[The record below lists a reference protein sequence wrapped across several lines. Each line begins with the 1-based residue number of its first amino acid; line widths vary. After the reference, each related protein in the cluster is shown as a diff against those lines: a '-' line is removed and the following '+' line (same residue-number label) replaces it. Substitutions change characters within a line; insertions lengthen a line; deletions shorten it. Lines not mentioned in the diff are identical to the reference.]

1 MEGAKQANTHT
12 MPLPHPQNKSHKNE
26 IEQYILHHHHIL
38 HNRLTARIQAKA
50 ALQQEFETW
59 KAVKSSEP
67 MSFTS
72 PNPLSILLPANSR
85 PTWSHSTCVGT
96 TPTSTISAD
105 RRGENPWLPACPT
118 LILNDGY
125 VAGSND
131 AQQEQSILA
140 ILLYIHSKNFEFR
153 RSDIINFAC

>member
-12 MPLPHPQNKSHKNE
+12 MPLPHPQNKSHKYE

-38 HNRLTARIQAKA
+38 HNRLTARILAKA

-72 PNPLSILLPANSR
+72 PNSLSILVPANNR
-85 PTWSHSTCVGT
+85 PTWSRNRCVVT

-105 RRGENPWLPACPT
+105 RRGKSPLLPAC
-118 LILNDGY
+118 LVVKGFWMMDIWQIAMMN
-125 VAGSND
+125 SKNN
-131 AQQEQSILA
+131 QFWQ
-140 ILLYIHSKNFEFR
+140 ILLYIHSK
-153 RSDIINFAC
+153 ILC